1 MKAEIGIFL
10 SIIRVKQ
17 WIKSMF
23 VFAPL
28 LFSLKLLDPH
38 CLFYS
43 TLAFISFCQASSF
56 VYIVND
62 ILDRKRDRMHPVK
75 KNRPIASGKIS
86 VRLSFIISLFFAAG
100 AIILGIQINLA
111 STLTLLAYMVMNII
125 YSAFLKHIV
134 ILDVM
139 IIAFGFVM
147 RVILGTLAIG
157 SSFSNWIL
165 LTTFFLSLFLGFGK
179 RRQEIDYHHNSSEQL
194 PVLEMYNI
202 LLLDYFIIISVT
214 ITILTY
220 SLYVINAD
228 TLGKFGTNHLI
239 YTLPFVVY
247 GLFRYLY
254 LIVKKHILGDP
265 SEVLLHEK
273 GLIIDVLLWIV
284 VIVIILYL

>member
-1 MKAEIGIFL
+1 MKTEVAVLF

-23 VFAPL
+23 VFSPL
-28 LFSLKLLDPH
+28 VFSLKLLDPH
-38 CLFYS
+38 CLFYA
-43 TLAFISFCQASSF
+43 TLAFISFCMASSF

-62 ILDRKRDRMHPVK
+62 ILDRERDRMHPVK

-86 VRLSFIISLFFAAG
+86 VRMSFIISLFFASG
-100 AIILGIQINLA
+100 AIFICSQINTPSILI
-111 STLTLLAYMVMNII
+111 LLAYMVMNII
-125 YSAFLKHIV
+125 YSLFLKHIV

-165 LTTFFLSLFLGFGK
+165 ITTFFLSLFLGFGK
-179 RRQEIDYHHNSSEQL
+179 RRQEIDYHHNGREQL

-202 LLLDYFIIISVT
+202 MLLDYFIVISVS

-220 SLYVINAD
+220 SLYVIDAD

-265 SEVLLHEK
+265 SEVLLHET
-273 GLIIDVLLWIV
+273 GLIIDVLFWIIA
-284 VIVIILYL
+284 IVIILYL